1 MGGMIVTKGYAK
13 ENDKGDWIAIFDDIE
28 IPIPKSQKRKIGIIL
43 NKEKKTGEKFYIDEL
58 KLWEGED

>member
-1 MGGMIVTKGYAK
+1 MLTKGYAK

-43 NKEKKTGEKFYIDEL
+43 NKEKKSGEIFYTDDL
-58 KLWEGED
+58 TLWEGDE